1 MEKRALLAALL
12 CVIILLAYQ
21 EYLKRYYPP
30 KPLPPAVSESQ
41 PAPTP
46 ASEPAPPQ
54 RVPEPAAPETADL
67 GREVEIRTPLY
78 RAVLTTKGGRFESFT
93 LARYRSRVEQ
103 GSPPVEMVQAEG
115 GIPLPGA
122 LTVHRTNGAVEDG
135 GIYYETDR
143 TSLTLEPGHT
153 EKLVLRGRAAT
164 GEVVSKVFEF
174 RADGYEIGLE
184 VNVSGLGSEVTGIS
198 VSWTSV
204 LVAHKP
210 QGYRSRGVEGL
221 ALQGRKLKREQ
232 PTDPSRPISLVGDVR
247 WVGVGDEYFLAAVAP
262 ARERVGDARFMRLA
276 GEPAAVEGTL
286 FLSVPGGRTVE
297 ENLVLYVG
305 PKDVDELG
313 RVGHGFQRAVDF
325 GWFSMLALAALWL
338 LQKLHGVSG
347 NYGIDII
354 LLTAMIKIAFVPL
367 THKSTKSMRE
377 MQKLQPLMLQLKEK
391 YKDDRE
397 RLNREMMALYKRHG
411 VNPLGG
417 CLPMLLQ
424 FPVFIALYQ
433 VLGHSIQLRHAP
445 FALWI
450 KDLAAHECYL
460 PGQEASGC
468 NLLSLGG
475 LPVPGLVI
483 LMGLSMIVQQWLTP
497 TTAGTDPTQQRM
509 MMVLLP
515 IVFTVMFVNF
525 PAGLVLYWLMN
536 NILTVAQQWVT
547 NRYVKD

>member
-12 CVIILLAYQ
+12 CLIILLAYQ
-21 EYLKRYYPP
+21 EYLQRYYPP
-30 KPLPPAVSESQ
+30 QPLPPPVSEPQ

-46 ASEPAPPQ
+46 AIEPAPP
-54 RVPEPAAPETADL
+54 RPSPGPEAAGADDR
-67 GREVEIRTPLY
+67 GREVQVETPLY
-78 RAVLTTKGGRFESFT
+78 RAVLTTKGGRFKSFT
-93 LARYRSRVEQ
+93 LARYRTMVER
-103 GSPPVEMVQAEG
+103 GSPPVEMVQAGE

-122 LTVHRTNGAVEDG
+122 VKVHSKSGAVEDT

-143 TSLTLEPGHT
+143 TFLMLDPGRT
-153 EKLVLRGRAAT
+153 EKLVLRGRATT
-164 GEVVSKVFEF
+164 GEVVSKIFEF
-174 RADGYEIGLE
+174 RADSYEIGLE
-184 VNVSGLGSEVTGIS
+184 VSVSELASEATAIS
-198 VSWTSV
+198 VDWTSA

-210 QGYRSRGVEGL
+210 EGYRSRGVEGL
-221 ALQGRKLKREQ
+221 ALQGRKLKRE
-232 PTDPSRPISLVGDVR
+232 RPAEPGRSISLAGDVR
-247 WVGVGDEYFLAAVAP
+247 WVGVADEYFLAALAP
-262 ARERVGDARFMRLA
+262 AGGGVGDARFTRLP
-276 GEPAAVEGTL
+276 GEPGAVEGT
-286 FLSVPGGRTVE
+286 FSLSVPGGRTARG
-297 ENLVLYVG
+297 NLVVYVG
-305 PKDVDELG
+305 PKDVDELN

-325 GWFSMLALAALWL
+325 GWFSTLALGALWL
-338 LQKLHGVSG
+338 LQKLHGITG

-354 LLTAMIKIAFVPL
+354 LLTVMIKIAFVPL
-367 THKSTKSMRE
+367 THKSTKSMRD

-433 VLGHSIQLRHAP
+433 VLGHAIQLRHAP

-460 PGQEASGC
+460 PGQEGSGC
-468 NLLSLGG
+468 NLLSLAG

-497 TTAGTDPTQQRM
+497 TAAGTDPTQQRM

-515 IVFTVMFVNF
+515 IMFTVMFVNF

-536 NILTVAQQWVT
+536 NVLTVAQQLVT
-547 NRYVKD
+547 NRYVTD